1 MNNTQKELNLQDF
14 KQSIS
19 FLFEMQ
25 SKCFNPIVSS
35 RQYFTIKICFQI
47 IDNESFHLTL

>member
-25 SKCFNPIVSS
+25 SKCFNHCVKSYENMDLNS
-35 RQYFTIKICFQI
+35 GELECV
-47 IDNESFHLTL
+47 NSCA